1 MITIPQPAM
10 VLNAE
15 NVPGPDYKMW
25 NTRKV
30 TKDTDP
36 KWLMINV
43 ASVAR
48 SATNGK
54 LLALVI
60 NCHGKAKGD
69 NGGYGLS
76 LGTGIKRGNVEP
88 LFSTLKGLVDDI
100 WLVACQA
107 ARISEPGGDGDGNL
121 FCGAMAKAAGANV
134 YASTADQTTGLW
146 PYIPFGKIDGYEGK
160 VYKYKSDGSCELTN
174 Y

>member
-36 KWLMINV
+36 KGLMTNV
-43 ASVAR
+43 ASVAKAADGGR
-48 SATNGK
+48 LK
-54 LLALVI
+54 ALVI
-60 NCHGKAKGD
+60 NCHGYSREKK
-69 NGGYGLS
+69 GGYGLS
-76 LGTGIKRGNVEP
+76 LGTGITRANVHP
-88 LFSTLKGLVDDI
+88 LFTTLSGLVDDI

-107 ARISEPGGDGDGNL
+107 ATISEPGGDGDGNL
-121 FCGAMAKAAGANV
+121 FCCAMAKAAGANV
-134 YASTADQTTGLW
+134 YASTAKQTTGLW
-146 PYIPFGKIDGYEGK
+146 PYIPYGKIDGFEGK